1 MVITILTQFKQISF
15 YTTVKSY
22 FSNFTMN
29 KSISISDLFKTN
41 IEVEGRSG
49 SFSEFILSF
58 FLLIILTYT
67 VQKLYEKK
75 GRTVGDKKYFGSFFM
90 IWSISIFLIISVIKS
105 SVVLSLGMVG
115 ALSIVRFRNAIK
127 DTEQIMYLL
136 MLIGLSM
143 ALASNQYLYT
153 LVVFGFITLYIYFR
167 DLKTQSQVH
176 SQFLYVR
183 FENKEIL
190 NDVIEFVCD
199 KNNQIVSINHSGNT
213 FEIVSTCNNFN
224 EAEIANNSNWMIEKG
239 ITFRINQNYY
249 Q

>member
-1 MVITILTQFKQISF
+1 
-15 YTTVKSY
+15 
-22 FSNFTMN
+22 MN

-75 GRTVGDKKYFGSFFM
+75 GRTIGDKKYFGSFFM

-224 EAEIANNSNWMIEKG
+224 EAEMANNSNWMIEKG
-239 ITFRINQNYY
+239 ITFRMNQNYY

>member
-1 MVITILTQFKQISF
+1 
-15 YTTVKSY
+15 
-22 FSNFTMN
+22 MN
-29 KSISISDLFKTN
+29 KSISISDLFRTN

-58 FLLIILTYT
+58 LLLISLTYT

-167 DLKTQSQVH
+167 DLKTKSQVH

-199 KNNQIVSINHSGNT
+199 KNNQIVSINHSGDT
-213 FEIVSTCNNFN
+213 FEIVSTYNNFN
-224 EAEIANNSNWMIEKG
+224 EAEMAHASNWMIEKG
-239 ITFRINQNYY
+239 ITFRMNQNYY

>member
-1 MVITILTQFKQISF
+1 
-15 YTTVKSY
+15 
-22 FSNFTMN
+22 MN
-29 KSISISDLFKTN
+29 KTISISDLFKSN
-41 IEVEGRSG
+41 IEVEGGSG
-49 SFSEFILSF
+49 SFYEFILSF
-58 FLLIILTYT
+58 TLLIILTFI
-67 VQKLYEKK
+67 VQKLYERK

-167 DLKTQSQVH
+167 DLKNKSQVH

-183 FENKEIL
+183 FENKAIL
-190 NDVIEFVCD
+190 NDVIEFVCN
-199 KNNQIVSINHSGNT
+199 KNNQIVSINHSGDT
-213 FEIVSTCNNFN
+213 FEIVSTYNNFN
-224 EAEIANNSNWMIEKG
+224 EAEIGSNSKWMIEKE
-239 ITFRINQNYY
+239 ITYRMNQNYY

>member
-1 MVITILTQFKQISF
+1 
-15 YTTVKSY
+15 
-22 FSNFTMN
+22 MN

-49 SFSEFILSF
+49 SFTEFILSF

-90 IWSISIFLIISVIKS
+90 IWSISIFLIISLIKS

>member
-1 MVITILTQFKQISF
+1 M
-15 YTTVKSY
+15 
-22 FSNFTMN
+22 MN

-75 GRTVGDKKYFGSFFM
+75 GRTIGDKKYFGSFFM

-224 EAEIANNSNWMIEKG
+224 EAEMANNSNWMIEKG
-239 ITFRINQNYY
+239 ITFRMNQNYY

>member
-1 MVITILTQFKQISF
+1 
-15 YTTVKSY
+15 
-22 FSNFTMN
+22 MN
-29 KSISISDLFKTN
+29 KSISISDLFRTN

-58 FLLIILTYT
+58 LLLISLTYT

-167 DLKTQSQVH
+167 DLKTKSQVH
-176 SQFLYVR
+176 SQFLYIR

-199 KNNQIVSINHSGNT
+199 KNNQIVSINHSGDT
-213 FEIVSTCNNFN
+213 FEIVSTYNNFN
-224 EAEIANNSNWMIEKG
+224 EAEMANNSNWMIEKG
-239 ITFRINQNYY
+239 ITFRMNQNYY

>member
-1 MVITILTQFKQISF
+1 
-15 YTTVKSY
+15 
-22 FSNFTMN
+22 MN

-58 FLLIILTYT
+58 ILLIILTYT

-167 DLKTQSQVH
+167 DLKTKSQVH

-224 EAEIANNSNWMIEKG
+224 EAEMANNSNWMIEKG
-239 ITFRINQNYY
+239 ITFRMNQNYY

>member
-1 MVITILTQFKQISF
+1 MH
-15 YTTVKSY
+15 KSLE
-22 FSNFTMN
+22 N
-29 KSISISDLFKTN
+29 LFGTN
-41 IEVEGRSG
+41 IDIEGRSG
-49 SFSEFILSF
+49 SFFEFAISF
-58 FLLIILTYT
+58 FLLIVLTYL

-90 IWSISIFLIISVIKS
+90 IWSVSIFLIISVIKS

-153 LVVFGFITLYIYFR
+153 LVVFGFIILFIYFR
-167 DLKTQSQVH
+167 DLKKQSQVH

-183 FENKEIL
+183 CENKELL
-190 NDVIEFVCD
+190 NEIVEFVCT
-199 KNNQIVSINHSGNT
+199 KNNQIVSINHVGNS
-213 FEIVSTCNNFN
+213 FEIVSTFNNFT
-224 EAEIANNSNWMIEKG
+224 ETEIAANSNWLIEKG
-239 ITFRINQNYY
+239 ITFRLNQNYY